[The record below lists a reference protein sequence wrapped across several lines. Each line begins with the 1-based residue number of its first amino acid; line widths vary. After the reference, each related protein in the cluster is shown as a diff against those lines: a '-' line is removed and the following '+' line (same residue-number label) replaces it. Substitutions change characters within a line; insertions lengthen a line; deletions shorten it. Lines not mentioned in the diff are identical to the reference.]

1 MSRVKPS
8 FWIFLGNK
16 SFPSNTL
23 PLFIV
28 GISGLSYSIVLF
40 SFTMPDILPCFTVLI
55 AILILAIGI
64 RLRYEWKKFQE
75 LSLIFKNGVE
85 TIGEVT
91 EVNFFRNPGYIKYKY
106 EYRQE
111 IYGSVDSLYKNRKT
125 KGINVGQKVMVYVN
139 REKPYEAFIRNLY
152 LYTF

>member
-23 PLFIV
+23 PLFMV

-75 LSLIFKNGVE
+75 LSLIFLYRTNTRKN
-85 TIGEVT
+85 
-91 EVNFFRNPGYIKYKY
+91 
-106 EYRQE
+106 Q
-111 IYGSVDSLYKNRKT
+111 S
-125 KGINVGQKVMVYVN
+125 
-139 REKPYEAFIRNLY
+139 
-152 LYTF
+152 